1 MFTENKSISISSL
14 GETKLIAQIRRW
26 LGDVTPPSPE
36 GMGDDCAV
44 VTVPQGKQILTSDSL
59 SYGQHF
65 DHNIDPKDAGAKLIK
80 RNLSDIAAMGATA
93 KCYTLSLTIPELDKE
108 WLKDFSS
115 SLKESSKLF
124 NVDLIGGD
132 TTKGPLN
139 ISINMM
145 GSIEINSPI
154 KRSGA
159 NEGDDIYVSGE
170 LGSAALCLKKI
181 KKGEM
186 PLESDLNS
194 LNRPIPRL
202 ELGSALKNLASS
214 CIDVSD
220 GLEQDLSHILKSSGV
235 GAIID
240 TQELPLSDSVIHYVK
255 DKNDWSLPLCGGD
268 DYELCFTAG
277 KSKRDKISAI
287 SESLGIRVTRI
298 GEINSQKKLEVVGY
312 TGPRTSYQHF

>member
-1 MFTENKSISISSL
+1 MNEFDLIQSYFNWEITDPSIEL
-14 GETKLIAQIRRW
+14 G
-26 LGDVTPPSPE
+26 V
-36 GMGDDCAV
+36 GDDAALFTLNPGHQL
-44 VTVPQGKQILTSDSL
+44 VTSTDTLVEGI
-59 SYGQHF
+59 HF
-65 DHNIDPKDAGAKLIK
+65 FKDASPRDIAYKSLAV
-80 RNLSDIAAMGATA
+80 NLSDIAAMGATA

-159 NEGDDIYVSGE
+159 NDGDDIYVSGE

-181 KKGEM
+181 KKGEI

-240 TQELPLSDSVIHYVK
+240 TQELPLSDSVMHYVK
-255 DKNDWSLPLCGGD
+255 DTNDWSLPLCGGD

-287 SESLGIRVTRI
+287 SESLGTRVTRI
-298 GEINSQKKLEVVGY
+298 GEIISQKKLEVVGY
-312 TGPRTSYQHF
+312 TGPRNSYQHF

>member
-1 MFTENKSISISSL
+1 MNEFDLIQSYFNWEITDPSIEL
-14 GETKLIAQIRRW
+14 G
-26 LGDVTPPSPE
+26 V
-36 GMGDDCAV
+36 GDDAALFTLNPGHQL
-44 VTVPQGKQILTSDSL
+44 VTSTDTLVEGI
-59 SYGQHF
+59 HF
-65 DHNIDPKDAGAKLIK
+65 FKDASPRDIAYKSLAV
-80 RNLSDIAAMGATA
+80 NLSDIAAMGATA

-124 NVDLIGGD
+124 NVHLIGGD

-181 KKGEM
+181 KKGEI
-186 PLESDLNS
+186 PLESDLNA
-194 LNRPIPRL
+194 LNRPIPCL

-240 TQELPLSDSVIHYVK
+240 TQELPLSDSVMHYVK
-255 DKNDWSLPLCGGD
+255 DTNDWSLPLCGGD
-268 DYELCFTAG
+268 DYELCFTAS
-277 KSKRDKISAI
+277 KSKRDKISSI
-287 SESLGIRVTRI
+287 SESLGTRVTRI
-298 GEINSQKKLEVVGY
+298 GEINSHKKLEVVGY

>member
-1 MFTENKSISISSL
+1 MNEFDLIQSYFNWEITDPSIEL
-14 GETKLIAQIRRW
+14 G
-26 LGDVTPPSPE
+26 V
-36 GMGDDCAV
+36 GDDAALFTLNPGHQL
-44 VTVPQGKQILTSDSL
+44 VTSTYTLVEDV
-59 SYGQHF
+59 HF
-65 DHNIDPKDAGAKLIK
+65 FKDASPRDIAYKSLAV
-80 RNLSDIAAMGATA
+80 NLSDIAAMGATA

-124 NVDLIGGD
+124 NVHLIGGD

-139 ISINMM
+139 ISITMM
-145 GSIEINSPI
+145 GSIEINNSI

-159 NEGDDIYVSGE
+159 KDGDDIYVSGE

-181 KKGEM
+181 KKGEI
-186 PLESDLNS
+186 PLESDLNA
-194 LNRPIPRL
+194 LNRPIPHL

-240 TQELPLSDSVIHYVK
+240 TQELPLSDSVMHYVK
-255 DKNDWSLPLCGGD
+255 DTNDWSLPLCGGD

-287 SESLGIRVTRI
+287 SESVGTRVTRI
-298 GEINSQKKLEVVGY
+298 GEIISRKKLEVVGY
-312 TGPRTSYQHF
+312 KGPRNSYQHF

>member
-1 MFTENKSISISSL
+1 MNEFDLIQSYFNWEVADPSVEL
-14 GETKLIAQIRRW
+14 G
-26 LGDVTPPSPE
+26 V
-36 GMGDDCAV
+36 GDDAALFTLNPGYQLVTSTDTLVEGVHFFKDDSPRDIAYKSLAV
-44 VTVPQGKQILTSDSL
+44 
-59 SYGQHF
+59 
-65 DHNIDPKDAGAKLIK
+65 
-80 RNLSDIAAMGATA
+80 NLSDMAAMGATA

-124 NVDLIGGD
+124 NVHLIGGD

-145 GSIEINSPI
+145 GSIEINNSI

-159 NEGDDIYVSGE
+159 KDGDDIYVSGE

-181 KKGEM
+181 KKGEI

-194 LNRPIPRL
+194 LNRPIPHL

-240 TQELPLSDSVIHYVK
+240 TQELPLSDSVMHYVK

-287 SESLGIRVTRI
+287 SESLGTRVTRI
-298 GEINSQKKLEVVGY
+298 GEIISQKKLEVIGY
-312 TGPRTSYQHF
+312 KGPRNSYQHF

>member
-1 MFTENKSISISSL
+1 
-14 GETKLIAQIRRW
+14 
-26 LGDVTPPSPE
+26 
-36 GMGDDCAV
+36 
-44 VTVPQGKQILTSDSL
+44 
-59 SYGQHF
+59 
-65 DHNIDPKDAGAKLIK
+65 
-80 RNLSDIAAMGATA
+80 MGATA
-93 KCYTLSLTIPELDKE
+93 KCYTLSLTIPELDKG

-124 NVDLIGGD
+124 NVHLIGGD

-139 ISINMM
+139 ISITMM
-145 GSIEINSPI
+145 GSIEINNPI

-159 NEGDDIYVSGE
+159 KDGDDIYVSGE

-181 KKGEM
+181 KKGEI
-186 PLESDLNS
+186 PLESDLNA
-194 LNRPIPRL
+194 LNRPIPHL

-240 TQELPLSDSVIHYVK
+240 TQELPLSDSVMHYVK
-255 DKNDWSLPLCGGD
+255 DTNDWSLPLCGGD
-268 DYELCFTAG
+268 DYELCFTAS
-277 KSKRDKISAI
+277 KSKRDKISSI
-287 SESLGIRVTRI
+287 SESLGTRVTRI

>member
-1 MFTENKSISISSL
+1 MMNEFDLIQSYFNWEVADPSVEL
-14 GETKLIAQIRRW
+14 G
-26 LGDVTPPSPE
+26 V
-36 GMGDDCAV
+36 GDDAALFNLNPGHQLVTSTDTLVEGVHFFKDDSPRDIAYKSLAV
-44 VTVPQGKQILTSDSL
+44 
-59 SYGQHF
+59 
-65 DHNIDPKDAGAKLIK
+65 
-80 RNLSDIAAMGATA
+80 NLSDIAAMGATA

-124 NVDLIGGD
+124 NVHLIGGD

-181 KKGEM
+181 KKGEI

-240 TQELPLSDSVIHYVK
+240 TQELPLSDSVMHYVK
-255 DKNDWSLPLCGGD
+255 DTNDWSLPLCGGD

-287 SESLGIRVTRI
+287 SESLGTRVTRI
-298 GEINSQKKLEVVGY
+298 GEIISQKKLEVIGY
-312 TGPRTSYQHF
+312 TGPRNSYQHF

>member
-1 MFTENKSISISSL
+1 MNEFDLIQSYFNWEISDPSIEL
-14 GETKLIAQIRRW
+14 G
-26 LGDVTPPSPE
+26 V
-36 GMGDDCAV
+36 GDDAALFTLNPGHQL
-44 VTVPQGKQILTSDSL
+44 VTSTDTLVEGV
-59 SYGQHF
+59 HF
-65 DHNIDPKDAGAKLIK
+65 FKDASPKDIAYKSLAV
-80 RNLSDIAAMGATA
+80 NLSDIAAMGATA

-124 NVDLIGGD
+124 NVHLIGGD

-159 NEGDDIYVSGE
+159 NDGDDIYVSGE

-181 KKGEM
+181 KKGEI

-240 TQELPLSDSVIHYVK
+240 TQELPLSDSVMHYVK
-255 DKNDWSLPLCGGD
+255 DTNDWSLPLCGGD

-287 SESLGIRVTRI
+287 SESLGTRVTRI
-298 GEINSQKKLEVVGY
+298 GEIISQKKLEVIGY
-312 TGPRTSYQHF
+312 KGPRNSYQHF